1 MRTPRRSPLPARRAS
16 LALVAALAA
25 TLAVALP
32 ADAATYPGPGPIALP
47 DNAPGSLYP
56 SAVPVSGVTGVVT
69 SVDVTLTGLTH
80 TYPAD
85 LGVMLVGPGGQA
97 ALLMGHVGGATPVSG
112 ATVTFSAS
120 ATASLTL
127 TGPLGA
133 GPYLPS
139 AEATQP
145 LAFPAP
151 APASAAT
158 DLGVFGGTDPNG
170 TWSLYVVDAWPTDTG
185 LLAGWSLDIE
195 TAPAAHAGGPYTLAE
210 GASLTLDA
218 SGGYAWPGA
227 TYAWD
232 LDADGAYDDA
242 TGRTA
247 AVAPATLA
255 ALGLGDGPL
264 GPLPVG
270 LQVTH
275 GATVETT
282 SGTVT
287 VTATA
292 PTATVSLP
300 RQVLADTP
308 FTMKVG
314 AVDPS
319 AADAAATFTY
329 EIDWTGDG
337 VVDQT
342 LTGPADP
349 PVTHTFARAGTY
361 RVTVWATDR
370 DGARSAPLATDVVVA
385 PALAASGGVPGTAWL
400 ALAALAVG
408 TLLLAAG
415 HRLRRTQPSAP

>member
-1 MRTPRRSPLPARRAS
+1 MRTPRRSSVPARRAS

-25 TLAVALP
+25 TLAAALP
-32 ADAATYPGPGPIALP
+32 ADAAST
-47 DNAPGSLYP
+47 
-56 SAVPVSGVTGVVT
+56 VSGVIAIPDNTAASPYPSTITVSELTGVVLG
-69 SVDVTLTGLTH
+69 VDVTLEGLTH

-97 ALLMGHVGGATPVSG
+97 TLLMGHVGGGTDVSG
-112 ATVTFSAS
+112 VTVTFSAA
-120 ATASLTL
+120 ATTPLSPS
-127 TGPLGA
+127 GPLGA

-139 AEATQP
+139 ADATQE

-151 APASAAT
+151 APPSAGT
-158 DLGVFGGTDPNG
+158 DLGVFEGTDPNG
-170 TWSLYVVDAWPTDTG
+170 VWSLYVVDGWGSDAG
-185 LLAGWSLDIE
+185 SLAGWSLDI
-195 TAPAAHAGGPYTLAE
+195 TSGVAADAGGPYTIAE
-210 GASLTLDA
+210 GATLALDA
-218 SGGYAWPGA
+218 SASVASASA

-232 LDADGAYDDA
+232 LDGDGAYDDA
-242 TGRTA
+242 TGATPTVPA
-247 AVAPATLA
+247 ATLA
-255 ALGLGDGPL
+255 ALGLGDGPV

-270 LQVTH
+270 LQVTDD
-275 GATVETT
+275 AIVETAA
-282 SGTVT
+282 GTVT

-292 PTATVSLP
+292 PTATVTLP
-300 RQVLADTP
+300 RQILADTP

-349 PVTHTFARAGTY
+349 PVSHTFAAAGTY

-370 DGARSAPLATDVVVA
+370 DGARSAPLVTDVVVV

-400 ALAALAVG
+400 AAAALALG
-408 TLLLAAG
+408 GLLLAAG
-415 HRLRRTQPSAP
+415 RGLRRPQPSAR